1 MRCASKQR
9 EWQTIKAMLNLPHK
23 VPPQKYVG
31 SYTKL
36 GMLMRTSHSTFFKF
50 DSSTLKEF
58 NKVLEV
64 PSVLIVVIN
73 NAVIG
78 LVTSVFLRSLNSI
91 LKTFASA
98 LDPVLTAVLCWVS
111 D

>member
-1 MRCASKQR
+1 M
-9 EWQTIKAMLNLPHK
+9 
-23 VPPQKYVG
+23 PPQKYVG

-36 GMLMRTSHSTFFKF
+36 GMLMRTSHSSLVNFY
-50 DSSTLKEF
+50 SSNLKEF

-98 LDPVLTAVLCWVS
+98 LDPVLTAVLCWVC

>member
-1 MRCASKQR
+1 MHCDLKQR
-9 EWQTIKAMLNLPHK
+9 EWQTTKPMLNLPLK
-23 VPPQKYVG
+23 VPLQKYVG

-36 GMLMRTSHSTFFKF
+36 GMLMRTSHLTFFNF

-58 NKVLEV
+58 SKVLEV

-91 LKTFASA
+91 LKSFASA

>member
-1 MRCASKQR
+1 M
-9 EWQTIKAMLNLPHK
+9 
-23 VPPQKYVG
+23 PPQKYVG

-36 GMLMRTSHSTFFKF
+36 GMLMRTSHPTFFKF